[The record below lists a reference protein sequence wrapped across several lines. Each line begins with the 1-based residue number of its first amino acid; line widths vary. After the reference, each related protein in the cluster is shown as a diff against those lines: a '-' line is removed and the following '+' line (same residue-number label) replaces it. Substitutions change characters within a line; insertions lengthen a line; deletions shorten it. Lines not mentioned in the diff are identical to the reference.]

1 MSVLVDCVLSAWGE
15 PIPAR
20 TKPSHTIHDERHPH
34 WPVLSISLG
43 LLASLAW
50 NGSLAWIAGRTIGI
64 W

>member
-1 MSVLVDCVLSAWGE
+1 MSVLVDCVLGARVV
-15 PIPAR
+15 PILRPAR
-20 TKPSHTIHDERHPH
+20 LSNTTTNGRHPR
-34 WPVLSISLG
+34 WPVLSISLA